1 MDKLQLIPLK
11 NTHLDDHFW
20 NKYTKLVTEQIIP
33 YQWETLNDRIPDAEA
48 SHCISNFKVAAGLK
62 EGTFEGAVFQ
72 DTDVA
77 KWLEAVAYSLSYAPD
92 DKLEQTADEVIEL
105 IGKAQQPDGYIN
117 TYFTILAPEHRWG
130 NLRDGHELYTAGHL
144 LEAAVAYYK
153 VTGKERFLRI
163 MQKFADLICD
173 VFHHEKYRR
182 AVPGHQEIEIGL
194 IKLAEVTGE
203 SKYMDMARD
212 FIDRRGTEPNYLV
225 TEHENPLWIKIWGD
239 GPFLPAYSQCHK
251 PVREQ
256 DTAEGHAVRATY
268 MYSAMADLAAAY
280 DDRDL
285 LSACERIWDNIVEK
299 RMYITGG
306 IGSSGAFERF
316 TTDYDLPNDCNY
328 SESCA
333 SIGLALFSR
342 RMAQITRQGKYVDV
356 MERALYNTVL
366 ADIAMDGKHFFYV
379 NPLEVWPDNCLD
391 FTSMAHIKPTRQKW
405 FGVACCPPNIARTLA
420 SLGEYVYFA
429 SGCDIWVNMYVSGQT
444 TLHTPEGMLTLT
456 QETLFPFKGEVKIH
470 IVSDIGHPTNIAL
483 HVPSY
488 AENFRITDIS
498 GTEKKLL
505 QSEIRNGYAYM
516 EGLFTD
522 TQLEITFDIPAHFTY
537 ANPQVRAD
545 AGKVA
550 IEKGPLVYCLEEEDN
565 GKRLAGIYIDTSA
578 PLREQYTESLLG
590 GTCVIKAKGRKLSE
604 KGWDEHTLYGGMAPE
619 YEDIDLQ
626 FIPYCY
632 WNNRSDGE
640 MTVWVKYLFK

>member
-1 MDKLQLIPLK
+1 MEKLQLIPLK

-33 YQWETLNDRIPDAEA
+33 YQWETLNDRVPDAEP
-48 SHCISNFKVAAGLK
+48 SHSISNFKVAAGLK

-117 TYFTILAPEHRWG
+117 TYFTILAPEHRWA
-130 NLRDGHELYTAGHL
+130 NLREGHELYTAGHL

-153 VTGKERFLRI
+153 VTGKDRFLRI

-173 VFHHEKYRR
+173 VFHQEKYSH

-203 SKYMDMARD
+203 NKYMDMAKD

-225 TEHENPLWIKIWGD
+225 MEHKNPLWIDIFKDIR
-239 GPFLPAYSQCHK
+239 PFLPAYSQCHK

-256 DTAEGHAVRATY
+256 DTAEGHSVRATY

-280 DDRDL
+280 DDREL
-285 LSACERIWDNIVEK
+285 LAACERIWNNIVEK

-306 IGSSGAFERF
+306 IGSSGAYERF
-316 TTDYDLPNDCNY
+316 TADYDLPNDCNY

-342 RMAQITRQGKYVDV
+342 RMAQITRQGKYIDV

-366 ADIAMDGKHFFYV
+366 AGIAMDGKRFFYV

-391 FTSMAHIKPTRQKW
+391 HTSMEHIKPTRQKW

-420 SLGEYVYFA
+420 SLAEYVYFS
-429 SGCDIWVNMYVSGQT
+429 SGCDLWVNMYVSGQT
-444 TLHTPEGMLTLT
+444 SLHTPEGTLNLI
-456 QETLFPFKGEVKIH
+456 QETHFPFKGEVKLH
-470 IVSDIGHPTNIAL
+470 IKSDIGHPTHIAL

-488 AENFRITDIS
+488 AENYHITEIS
-498 GTEKKLL
+498 DTQRQSL
-505 QSEIRNGYAYM
+505 QPTIQDGYAYL
-516 EGLFTD
+516 EGCFTD
-522 TQLEITFDIPAHFTY
+522 TQLEITFDMPAHFTY

-550 IEKGPLVYCLEEEDN
+550 IEKGPLVYCLEETDN
-565 GKRLAGIYIDTSA
+565 GKRLPSIYIDTSV
-578 PLREQYTESLLG
+578 PLQEEYMATLLG
-590 GTCVIKAKGRKLSE
+590 GTCIIKAKGQKLSE
-604 KGWDEHTLYGGMAPE
+604 KGWSEHTLYGNIVPE
-619 YEDIDLQ
+619 YEDIKLQ
-626 FIPYCY
+626 FVPYCY
-632 WNNRSDGE
+632 WNNRGDGE
-640 MTVWVKYLFK
+640 MAVWVKYLN